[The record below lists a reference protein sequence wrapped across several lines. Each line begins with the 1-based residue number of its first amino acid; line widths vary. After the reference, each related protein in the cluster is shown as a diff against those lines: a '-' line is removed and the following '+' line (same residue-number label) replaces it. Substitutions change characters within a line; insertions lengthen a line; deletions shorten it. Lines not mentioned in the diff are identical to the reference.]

1 MTELIVL
8 DFETTGLDPAKD
20 EVLQVSMVDQ
30 DGSVLMN
37 EYCRPERVTSWPDAE
52 KINGISPEQVAGCPA
67 FRALLPRVVELLA
80 GAGQI
85 VAYNVSFERG
95 FLDAYG
101 VQTDRL
107 HWAEDPMQLFAAR
120 MGGPRRSLTAA
131 AGYFGITFSAHDAL
145 EDVKATLR
153 LYQELTAAPLL
164 ERLMERAVP
173 SEEPELSPL
182 RRKRTGCGCSRRWA
196 FAPSPPRPARRW
208 SITACSRTGRS
219 PARWSALKSRR
230 FRRIRGARA
239 AGGGEAS
246 AGLRRL
252 SAGDAERR
260 CVQGRRVRRPVQAPG
275 GILCAPGNAVRD
287 KARRRGGAA
296 GVRGEAGRKGGRKI
310 GRQIRGLCGEKD
322 RSARADP
329 EPQRRPGKP
338 LLWAGGGLYRGPRAL
353 PGGGRGSGRRAGGK
367 GEVLGLEKYDYLVVG
382 QQEAGLV
389 GASGHS
395 TKELR
400 ARSSM
405 RAARPRSGCWMRR
418 PFWRCSGRRERA
430 ARQKKKVKMPCEN
443 TRENKRLRA
452 KTRD

>member
-173 SEEPELSPL
+173 SEEPELFTFEEEEDWLRLLKALGLCAFTAKTRKALVYHGLFSDGPVPCEVVGFEKPPL
-182 RRKRTGCGCSRRWA
+182 SEDSAVLGLRVGERLLRVCDGYLREMQNAGASKDAASAAQSKRRAAS
-196 FAPSPPRPARRW
+196 SARR
-208 SITACSRTGRS
+208 
-219 PARWSALKSRR
+219 
-230 FRRIRGARA
+230 
-239 AGGGEAS
+239 
-246 AGLRRL
+246 
-252 SAGDAERR
+252 
-260 CVQGRRVRRPVQAPG
+260 
-275 GILCAPGNAVRD
+275 GNAVRD

-329 EPQRRPGKP
+329 EPRRRPGKP
-338 LLWAGGGLYRGPRAL
+338 LLWAGGGLYRGPRTL

-367 GEVLGLEKYDYLVVG
+367 GEVLGLEKYRL
-382 QQEAGLV
+382 
-389 GASGHS
+389 SGG
-395 TKELR
+395 
-400 ARSSM
+400 
-405 RAARPRSGCWMRR
+405 RAAGDRA
-418 PFWRCSGRRERA
+418 GRRIGPQHQGA
-430 ARQKKKVKMPCEN
+430 AGQG
-443 TRENKRLRA
+443 A
-452 KTRD
+452 Q

>member
-173 SEEPELSPL
+173 SEEPELFTFEEEEDWLRLLKALGLCAFTAKTRKALVYHGLFSDGPVPCEVVGFEKPPL
-182 RRKRTGCGCSRRWA
+182 SEDSAVLGLRVGERLLRVCDGYLREMQNAGASKDAASAAQPKRRAASSARRETPSGTKRAGAGAPRASGEKPAAKAGAKSGGRYAA
-196 FAPSPPRPARRW
+196 FAAKK
-208 SITACSRTGRS
+208 TDLRTQT
-219 PARWSALKSRR
+219 PNP
-230 FRRIRGARA
+230 
-239 AGGGEAS
+239 
-246 AGLRRL
+246 
-252 SAGDAERR
+252 D
-260 CVQGRRVRRPVQAPG
+260 
-275 GILCAPGNAVRD
+275 
-287 KARRRGGAA
+287 
-296 GVRGEAGRKGGRKI
+296 
-310 GRQIRGLCGEKD
+310 
-322 RSARADP
+322 ADP
-329 EPQRRPGKP
+329 ENPFFG
-338 LLWAGGGLYRGPRAL
+338 RAVVFTGDL
-353 PGGGRGSGRRAGGK
+353 ALSRAEAAAAVAALGGK
-367 GEVLGLEKYDYLVVG
+367 VKSSVSKNTDYLVVG

-400 ARSSM
+400 AKELNESGKAEIRLLDE
-405 RAARPRSGCWMRR
+405 AAFLALLGQA
-418 PFWRCSGRRERA
+418 GAGGA
-430 ARQKKKVKMPCEN
+430 AEKEK
-443 TRENKRLRA
+443 
-452 KTRD
+452 